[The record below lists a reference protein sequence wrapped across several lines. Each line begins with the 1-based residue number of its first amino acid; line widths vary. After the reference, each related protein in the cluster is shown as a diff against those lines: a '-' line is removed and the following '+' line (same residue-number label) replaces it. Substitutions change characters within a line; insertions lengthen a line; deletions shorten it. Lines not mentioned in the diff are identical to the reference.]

1 MINLSSLYK
10 ESSQFHFFSQIVY
23 ITWRYTLLAKKRRLS
38 SVNPRPQLALNLTS
52 RVAATWTHGTLSGTK
67 NGWRPHSANALS
79 HNIVAQAWGSWFPCT
94 ITTTGKDGAHTYDK
108 LRLRGLAICFYN
120 HQRLRDRNLPDNNF
134 LQHFQL
140 ETLTKITM
148 QTSHPL
154 PTLFLSFRLSWSFL
168 ETCYENWPTTDQ

>member
-1 MINLSSLYK
+1 MCICICIYVKILTNSI
-10 ESSQFHFFSQIVY
+10 FSQIVY

-79 HNIVAQAWGSWFPCT
+79 HNIVAQAWGSWFPWT
-94 ITTTGKDGAHTYDK
+94 ITTTGKDGAHTYNK
-108 LRLRGLAICFYN
+108 LRLREMAICFYYD
-120 HQRLRDRNLPDNNF
+120 QRLRDLNLPDNNF

-148 QTSHPL
+148 QIFHPW
-154 PTLFLSFRLSWSFL
+154 PTLFLSFQLSWSFL

>member
-1 MINLSSLYK
+1 MLSVRQWLFTELRPTYHQARIIWITTCWAVLSKINVCKLMHIIEVSMVK
-10 ESSQFHFFSQIVY
+10 EILTNSIFSQIVY

-94 ITTTGKDGAHTYDK
+94 ITTTGKDGAHTYNK
-108 LRLRGLAICFYN
+108 LRWRELAIYFYY
-120 HQRLRDRNLPDNNF
+120 H
-134 LQHFQL
+134 
-140 ETLTKITM
+140 
-148 QTSHPL
+148 
-154 PTLFLSFRLSWSFL
+154 
-168 ETCYENWPTTDQ
+168 